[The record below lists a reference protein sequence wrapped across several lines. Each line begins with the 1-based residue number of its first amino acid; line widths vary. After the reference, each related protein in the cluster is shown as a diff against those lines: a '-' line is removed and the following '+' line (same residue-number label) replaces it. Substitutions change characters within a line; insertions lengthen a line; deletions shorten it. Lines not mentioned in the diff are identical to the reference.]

1 MEHIKA
7 NLGRLGSFTE
17 RAVTNMNYYQY
28 IKSDLWKQKKAK
40 FYASKYFKNGRF
52 CMCCKTKN
60 VPLEVHHKT
69 YKRLFKERLSDLF
82 AVCRTCHELIHQ
94 IHKTRK
100 SIKNNLW
107 SATYLAKKQH
117 LGKTP
122 TK

>member
-1 MEHIKA
+1 MFNFLNKIRFAVRSSKWSNVRKQHLKENPYCIA
-7 NLGRLGSFTE
+7 CGR
-17 RAVTNMNYYQY
+17 
-28 IKSDLWKQKKAK
+28 DKK
-40 FYASKYFKNGRF
+40 
-52 CMCCKTKN
+52 
-60 VPLEVHHKT
+60 LEVHHKT
-69 YKRLFKERLSDLF
+69 YKRLFEERLSDLF

-122 TK
+122 KK